1 MMPLAIE
8 TTMSS
13 IPPIYPG
20 KSAVRAIPAAR
31 SLPEEAH
38 GLADIVLKS
47 FAQSLGSVLEAGP
60 PPDEAFVDHILL
72 GVSSYLQRTVGTAH
86 KPMRGGLAPWQERRA
101 KEMMETGKQQE
112 LSIGDLA
119 AACGLSITHFSRAFR
134 QSCGTTP
141 HRWMMSK
148 RLEKVQALL
157 QETEI
162 PLASIAVECGFADQA
177 HLTNAFSK
185 QFGSPPGAMRRLWRN
200 NAATMF

>member
-8 TTMSS
+8 HNIMTL
-13 IPPIYPG
+13 PPLYRG
-20 KSAVRAIPAAR
+20 EVAEHAAPAAR
-31 SLPEEAH
+31 TLPAEAH
-38 GLADIVLKS
+38 GLADMVLKT
-47 FAQSLGSVLEAGP
+47 FAQSLGSALETGL

-72 GVSSYLQRTVGTAH
+72 GVSSYLQRTVRTAL

-101 KEMMETGKQQE
+101 KEMMETGKQQD

-119 AACGLSITHFSRAFR
+119 AACGLSATHFSRAFR

-141 HRWMMSK
+141 HRWMMGR
-148 RLEKVQALL
+148 RLEKAQALL
-157 QETEI
+157 QETDM
-162 PLASIAVECGFADQA
+162 PLASIAMECGFADQA

-200 NAATMF
+200 NAGAML